1 MRWLLICYL
10 VAAIGEALQ
19 NASPQLSIMYG
30 GAWKGPHAE
39 QNILDA
45 VALGYRAFDTANVYA
60 ASYNETAM
68 GVALERAVAAGLRRD
83 ELFIQTKFT
92 PGVAKSPASGCV
104 DGPWDPS
111 VCMFDK
117 NADLATQVKQS
128 AQTSLAHLRVKQLDS
143 LVLHESRQSWEDLL
157 LIWRTLEELHGE
169 GKTASIGLSHIHDA
183 NMFRRLLGVA
193 KIKPSFVQ
201 HPVFAYNGW
210 DREIRQICREHGI
223 VFQAYSLNH
232 PENDFVYQTEAVQQ
246 IAQRLDRT
254 PRQVIVAMTKRLG
267 LLPLVGPQDAVFQA
281 QAVAAAVHL
290 PDLLTDAEVETLEN
304 IGTAA
309 GGVVSSDGRAK
320 VRGSVRS
327 TDGTLQGDD
336 ARASFTVT
344 NNLRTDIY
352 MAWQTPDHSSMRT
365 EKGMHADADRIV
377 AGGTRNTNTFH
388 RHGFYFW
395 DVAEGNV
402 APLYREGADK
412 RWVRRARVNGFLRS
426 AELEGSPLDIVIDGS
441 FKVVVVN
448 LGGGTDVEIFL
459 AGVPSCAV
467 AGKAVLCKAACASR
481 CRGFPPGFKVG
492 GCAAET
498 YCTSPPAWAQDSVC
512 NCDKAATDGLTSLG
526 VAKGGGGSLNI
537 NARDGH
543 TIVYKDA
550 SGTSKKVKVRRS
562 DGDPQ
567 LLTVGMDSVKI
578 DTHHDRGARD
588 GEL

>member
-1 MRWLLICYL
+1 MRWLLIL
-10 VAAIGEALQ
+10 GLAFAISKAQ
-19 NASPQLSIMYG
+19 QHSSTQLSIMYG

-39 QNILDA
+39 QNVLDA

-83 ELFIQTKFT
+83 ELFVQTKFT

-117 NADLATQVKQS
+117 NADLATQVRQS
-128 AQTSLAHLRVKQLDS
+128 AQTSLAHLRVGQLDS
-143 LVLHESRQSWEDLL
+143 LVLHESRQSWQDLL
-157 LIWRTLEELHGE
+157 LIWRTLEELHRE
-169 GKTASIGLSHIHDA
+169 GKAARIGLSHIHDA

-201 HPVFAYNGW
+201 HPIFAYNGW
-210 DREIRQICREHGI
+210 DREIRMICREHGI

-246 IAQRLDRT
+246 IARRLDRT
-254 PRQVIVAMTKRLG
+254 PQQVIVAMTKRLG
-267 LLPLVGPQDAVFQA
+267 LLPLVGPQDSIFQA
-281 QAVAAAVHL
+281 QAIGAAEHL
-290 PDLLTDAEVETLEN
+290 PDLLTESEVHTLEN
-304 IGTAA
+304 IGSVA

-320 VRGSVRS
+320 VRGSDRS

-344 NNLRTDIY
+344 NQLSSDIY
-352 MAWQTPDHSSMRT
+352 MAWQTPDHSHMRT

-395 DVAEGNV
+395 DAVDGNA

-426 AELEGSPLDIVIDGS
+426 KLQSGEGSPLDIVIDNS

-448 LGGGTDVEIFL
+448 LGRGGDIEVFF
-459 AGVPSCAV
+459 AGNDTGV
-467 AGKAVLCKAACASR
+467 
-481 CRGFPPGFKVG
+481 
-492 GCAAET
+492 
-498 YCTSPPAWAQDSVC
+498 
-512 NCDKAATDGLTSLG
+512 DKLTSLG
-526 VAKGGGGSLNI
+526 TAKGSGGSLDI
-537 NARDGH
+537 NTLDGQ
-543 TIVYKDA
+543 TLVYKDT
-550 SGTSKKVKVRRS
+550 SGTSKWARVRRS

-567 LLTVGMDSVKI
+567 LLTVGMNSLKMDNY
-578 DTHHDRGARD
+578 DRDARD